1 MHVLKLCFEFCV
13 LYQHTSFFIF
23 FSLSILQNRISF
35 SYFWYPIFPVQVAK
49 YGSQLDLP
57 AESPMESGFQSSSQS
72 QSSVDYRSERYQ
84 SVKKVEK
91 RAAKE
96 GEIQGEKEGEIERE
110 IEGDKFEKFSS
121 PMMISLHEQINK
133 ETLDLDSRREE
144 RHPYFQNFKSDAKYC
159 FAELKINEVWPP
171 AAGPSRALQTEY
183 SRENNELKLRPI
195 KVERTEMKNDT
206 RNEVVEEEVTPRS
219 LAGIKRENMKDVKYE
234 PIKFEKLRSAKT
246 ESEKESSR
254 SFASDFMC

>member
-1 MHVLKLCFEFCV
+1 MYSISILHFS
-13 LYQHTSFFIF
+13 SFFHCQF
-23 FSLSILQNRISF
+23 YRTEYVFLN
-35 SYFWYPIFPVQVAK
+35 FWYPIFPVQVAK

-91 RAAKE
+91 RVAKE
-96 GEIQGEKEGEIERE
+96 GEIQGEKEGEIE
-110 IEGDKFEKFSS
+110 GDKFGKFSS

-159 FAELKINEVWPP
+159 FAELKINEVGPP

-183 SRENNELKLRPI
+183 SRENSRLKLRPI

>member
-1 MHVLKLCFEFCV
+1 MLQFS
-13 LYQHTSFFIF
+13 SFFHCQFYRAEHVFLI
-23 FSLSILQNRISF
+23 
-35 SYFWYPIFPVQVAK
+35 FWYPIFPVQVAK

-91 RAAKE
+91 RVAKE
-96 GEIQGEKEGEIERE
+96 GVIQGEKEGEIEGE
-110 IEGDKFEKFSS
+110 IEGDKFGKFSS
-121 PMMISLHEQINK
+121 PMMMSLHEQINK

-144 RHPYFQNFKSDAKYC
+144 RHPYFQNFISDAKYC

-171 AAGPSRALQTEY
+171 AAGPSRAFQTEY
-183 SRENNELKLRPI
+183 TRENNKLKLRSI

-234 PIKFEKLRSAKT
+234 PIKFEKFRSAKT